1 MYLEI
6 VNNMNKKLSEQKK
19 FLFQV
24 IDLNPNYI
32 YAQDENGRY
41 TLVNQSY
48 AQLMGRDIQD
58 MIGKTDDDIQQDTR
72 LVEKKNHENV
82 MSSHPDQLFIREES
96 ITAASGEVIWV
107 QTVKIP
113 ITMNDTLRATCCINR
128 HYGTKAI

>member
-32 YAQDENGRY
+32 YALDENGRY

-48 AQLMGRDIQD
+48 AQLMGRDIQE
-58 MIGKTDDDIQQDTR
+58 MIGKTDDDIQRDT
-72 LVEKKNHENV
+72 
-82 MSSHPDQLFIREES
+82 F
-96 ITAASGEVIWV
+96 
-107 QTVKIP
+107 
-113 ITMNDTLRATCCINR
+113 
-128 HYGTKAI
+128 